1 MTMESFSRNLAEGGP
16 DGISAALDLLLEE
29 VERQRE
35 RANHA
40 GADALRDGDLK
51 GAKTSMAQSEI
62 LTEFYSKA
70 AALQKEWRRLAK
82 TSVLNGGE
90 KSGAGRR
97 NHGKLS
103 KGLRTPESAFI
114 RPILQVLSEMGGQGR
129 TAIVLARVGEAMRT
143 VLRDVDYET
152 LQSDGKPRW
161 QKAANWARDYM
172 VRDGLLEPDSPH
184 GTWEISEAGRT
195 QLES

>member
-1 MTMESFSRNLAEGGP
+1 MTMESFSRNLGEGGP
-16 DGISAALDLLLEE
+16 DGITAALDLLMEE
-29 VERQRE
+29 VERQRKC
-35 RANHA
+35 ANHA
-40 GADALRDGDLK
+40 GAEALRDGDLK

-70 AALQKEWRRLAK
+70 AALQKEWRRLAN

-114 RPILQVLSEMGGQGR
+114 RPILQVLSEMGGQGK
-129 TAIVLARVGEAMRT
+129 TAIIVARVGEAMRT

-152 LQSDGKPRW
+152 LRSDGRPRW

-195 QLES
+195 RLES